1 MVKVSLSKRLKEWP
15 TKIKKPYLRLV
26 TKELLEQL
34 TESDRQDFQKR
45 YGADL
50 SESASLEEIAKQFDI
65 TKQRIREIEAKALE
79 SSKITQTTKG
89 LKVRKS
95 LNKLR
100 HNRTCALR
108 VFAER

>member
-1 MVKVSLSKRLKEWP
+1 MTHKD
-15 TKIKKPYLRLV
+15 KKPYLRLV

-65 TKQRIREIEAKALE
+65 TRQRIREIEAKALRKLKDNPNNEGPE
-79 SSKITQTTKG
+79 S
-89 LKVRKS
+89 
-95 LNKLR
+95 
-100 HNRTCALR
+100 A
-108 VFAER
+108 

>member
-1 MVKVSLSKRLKEWP
+1 MASLREVVAKALSVHGKSISIEETKRMTHKD
-15 TKIKKPYLRLV
+15 KKPYLRLV

-65 TKQRIREIEAKALE
+65 TRQRIREIEAKALRKLKDNPNNEGPE
-79 SSKITQTTKG
+79 S
-89 LKVRKS
+89 
-95 LNKLR
+95 
-100 HNRTCALR
+100 A
-108 VFAER
+108 